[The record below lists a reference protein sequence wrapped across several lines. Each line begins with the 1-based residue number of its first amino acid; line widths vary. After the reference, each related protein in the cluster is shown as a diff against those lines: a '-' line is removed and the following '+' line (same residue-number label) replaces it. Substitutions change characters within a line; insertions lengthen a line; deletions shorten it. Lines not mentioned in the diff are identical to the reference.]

1 MSEENQGSGETKNP
15 SNNRNRNRNRN
26 RNKNRNKNRAN
37 SATDKSSD
45 NKDPNSN
52 NRSKKKRPNNNNN
65 RPKRRYKLS
74 KDESIY
80 IKYLTLME
88 HHLTARKK
96 YFALF
101 DRADPNQKA
110 KLERNFTG
118 SMAKVREFETALSVE
133 DLERFKSKV
142 NGLKFD
148 STYSDNHEIAFDAEP
163 VSFELDPA
171 EPHYL
176 ETQKSSN
183 FSDDTE
189 ESSGSLEDYQAYK
202 GV

>member
-1 MSEENQGSGETKNP
+1 MSEENQGSGETKKPN
-15 SNNRNRNRNRN
+15 NNRNRNRNRN

-37 SATDKSSD
+37 SGSEQTSD
-45 NKDPNSN
+45 NKAPNSN
-52 NRSKKKRPNNNNN
+52 NRSKKKRPNNNN

-118 SMAKVREFETALSVE
+118 SMAKVREFETALSDE
-133 DLERFKSKV
+133 DLARFKAKV
-142 NGLKFD
+142 DGLKFD

-176 ETQKSSN
+176 ETQKSGN

>member
-1 MSEENQGSGETKNP
+1 MSEENQGSGEKKKP
-15 SNNRNRNRNRN
+15 NNRNRNRNRN
-26 RNKNRNKNRAN
+26 RNKNRNKNKAN
-37 SATDKSSD
+37 SGTTNENRS
-45 NKDPNSN
+45 PNSN
-52 NRSKKKRPNNNNN
+52 NRSKKKKSNSNNN
-65 RPKRRYKLS
+65 RNKRRYKLS
-74 KDESIY
+74 KDDSIY

-101 DRADPNQKA
+101 DRADPQQKA

-118 SMAKVREFETALSVE
+118 SMAKVREFEEALSDE
-133 DLERFKSKV
+133 DLAKFKAKV
-142 NGLKFD
+142 DGLKFD
-148 STYSDNHEIAFDAEP
+148 STYSDNHEIAFEAEP
-163 VSFELDPA
+163 VPFDGEPA

-176 ETQKSSN
+176 ETQKNSN

-189 ESSGSLEDYQAYK
+189 ESVGSLEDYLAYK

>member
-1 MSEENQGSGETKNP
+1 MSEENQGSGETKKPN
-15 SNNRNRNRNRN
+15 NNRNRNRNRN
-26 RNKNRNKNRAN
+26 RNKNRNKTRAN
-37 SATDKSSD
+37 SASDQSSD
-45 NKDPNSN
+45 NKAPNSN
-52 NRSKKKRPNNNNN
+52 NRSKKKRPNNNN

-118 SMAKVREFETALSVE
+118 SMAKVREFETALSEE

-163 VSFELDPA
+163 VSFESDPA

-189 ESSGSLEDYQAYK
+189 ESSGSLEDYQVYK